1 MFWSIFLNSVVLILA
16 ILVVG
21 WIAATLLHRN

>member
-1 MFWSIFLNSVVLILA
+1 MFWNIFINSLVLILA

-21 WIAATLLHRN
+21 WIAATLLSRR